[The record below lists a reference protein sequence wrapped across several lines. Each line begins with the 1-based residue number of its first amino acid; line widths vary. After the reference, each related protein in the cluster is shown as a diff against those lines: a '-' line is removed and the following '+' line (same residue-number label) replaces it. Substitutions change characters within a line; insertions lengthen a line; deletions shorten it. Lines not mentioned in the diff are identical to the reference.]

1 MGMPE
6 PSLLTVEDRTRP
18 LPAWEGPRPIALWA
32 TTKPPGRGRAELGSA
47 VFERAPVADG
57 ETTPR
62 VGEGDGSIE
71 IGGDEIHVW
80 CVQLDVPCGSLTTM
94 AETLGPGERDRAER
108 FRFESDWGRYVA
120 AHGALR
126 RILSAYVGLP
136 PGQIRYTSGACGR
149 PRLAPDINPHKL
161 DFNLSHSGEL
171 AMVAVAGDGRVG
183 VDLEMMRDLPLE
195 HELAERSL
203 SAGESSEWWHY
214 PAEARTKAFL
224 YGWTRKEACLKADG
238 RGLRRDPRQVPVG
251 FGTAK
256 GQRWSHVMPDGSE
269 QPGWAV
275 CSLELIPGFVASVA
289 VAD

>member
-1 MGMPE
+1 
-6 PSLLTVEDRTRP
+6 L
-18 LPAWEGPRPIALWA
+18 
-32 TTKPPGRGRAELGSA
+32 
-47 VFERAPVADG
+47 
-57 ETTPR
+57 
-62 VGEGDGSIE
+62 IE
-71 IGGDEIHVW
+71 IGGNEIHLW
-80 CVQLDVPCGSLTTM
+80 CVQLDVPGGSLTAM
-94 AETLGPGERDRAER
+94 AETLDPGERDRAER

-126 RILSAYVGLP
+126 RILSAYVGLAAAE
-136 PGQIRYTSGACGR
+136 IRYTSEACGR
-149 PRLAPDINPHKL
+149 PRLAPAINPRKL
-161 DFNLSHSGEL
+161 DFSLSHSGEL

-183 VDLEMMRDLPLE
+183 MDLEMMRDLPLE

-203 SAGESSEWWHY
+203 SAGEWSEWWRY
-214 PAEARTKAFL
+214 PAEARAKAFL

-251 FGTAK
+251 FGTDK
-256 GQRWSHVMPDGSE
+256 EQRWSHVMPDGSE